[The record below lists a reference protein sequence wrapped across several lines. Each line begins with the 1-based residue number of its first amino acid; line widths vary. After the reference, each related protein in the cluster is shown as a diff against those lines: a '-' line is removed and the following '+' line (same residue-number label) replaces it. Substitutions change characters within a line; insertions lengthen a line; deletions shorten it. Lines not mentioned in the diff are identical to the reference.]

1 MSYLT
6 FDRLKIKAN
15 YKYLLERQIQ
25 FNQTYNSK
33 NGELTGLCYS
43 SKNDRSVPFNLYI
56 AISNPQQTLT
66 LEFSSKIL
74 GEDYPK
80 LISKHTIRQCL
91 ENINKLGICRI
102 DVDGI
107 LQTGCITSAD
117 VTKDVH
123 ATLSDETLHAL
134 SIWVKNYRRYKWDYY
149 DSEGIDFIRD
159 VKSSKCKEC
168 IRIYRKEKEIIKPK
182 NKGFLSILPNKWEV
196 VKHGY
201 ETFFKYEY
209 HLNEDGKIGKFYIYE
224 YTWAHTIART
234 TVSLC
239 YEDGKL
245 SEICSSHSYKENKP
259 YYHYDPSLSC
269 KKIYYTHQGFYPQKI
284 YYSLT
289 DEQHKKYA
297 PELTEDEYKESLSG
311 MERSEYK
318 IDYDSYEYSPNIKN
332 DTNIGFNGLELMSEM
347 GVSSGG
353 DALDNILYYTEWV
366 GLRERNML
374 MSAKRKERTLVYK
387 YDERGNIVKM
397 IYRYGENMRKHR
409 VDMEKDLFTI
419 SIEYV
424 E

>member
-80 LISKHTIRQCL
+80 LISKYTIRQCL

-134 SIWVKNYRRYKWDYY
+134 SLWVKNYRRYKWDYY
-149 DSEGIDFIRD
+149 DSEGIDFIRN

-182 NKGFLSILPNKWEV
+182 NKDFLSILPNKWEV
-196 VKHGY
+196 VKQFNGVTRFEVKL
-201 ETFFKYEY
+201 ET
-209 HLNEDGKIGKFYIYE
+209 IGKVRSYLNLKDTYINDVLNAEANPILTMYDRVFG
-224 YTWAHTIART
+224 HTSDVPEIQADTFDDFAMQLILNAYHCDMKTIEMALKPCYDSRT
-234 TVSLC
+234 
-239 YEDGKL
+239 GL
-245 SEICSSHSYKENKP
+245 SKR
-259 YYHYDPSLSC
+259 L
-269 KKIYYTHQGFYPQKI
+269 KKI
-284 YYSLT
+284 
-289 DEQHKKYA
+289 
-297 PELTEDEYKESLSG
+297 
-311 MERSEYK
+311 
-318 IDYDSYEYSPNIKN
+318 N
-332 DTNIGFNGLELMSEM
+332 
-347 GVSSGG
+347 
-353 DALDNILYYTEWV
+353 
-366 GLRERNML
+366 
-374 MSAKRKERTLVYK
+374 RTL
-387 YDERGNIVKM
+387 EKM
-397 IYRYGENMRKHR
+397 QHNTNQSNSHVNSVRS
-409 VDMEKDLFTI
+409 LLL
-419 SIEYV
+419 
-424 E
+424 